1 MAFITIIK
9 NLDFKQILS
18 LFWWFVKHPLFM
30 LATIWATYK
39 TLKIAENEFPKIHNL
54 HNKANAFRHA
64 LWNILI
70 AKYASK
76 FSNNTTEILGWT
88 KKITDWHEDFSLNEI
103 MARKMDLH
111 NNAFGR
117 NQFQSLEDC
126 TVGEIVVFSKK
137 ELQSA
142 VSITKEIDFEKNKER
157 LVYLEP

>member
-1 MAFITIIK
+1 MTFTTIFK

-18 LFWWFVKHPLFM
+18 LLKWFVKHPLFM

-39 TLKIAENEFPKIHNL
+39 TLKIAEKEFPKIHNL

-64 LWNILI
+64 LWNVLI

-76 FSNNTTEILGWT
+76 FSQDIDEVLNWT
-88 KKITDWHEDFSLNEI
+88 RIITDWHEDFSPNKT

-117 NQFQSLEDC
+117 SKFLSLKNSTINNIIVSLEKDLSNA
-126 TVGEIVVFSKK
+126 VFVTHKF
-137 ELQSA
+137 
-142 VSITKEIDFEKNKER
+142 DFEKCNHK

>member
-1 MAFITIIK
+1 MTFTTIFK

-18 LFWWFVKHPLFM
+18 LLKWFVKHPFFV

-39 TLKIAENEFPKIHNL
+39 TLKIAEREFPKIHNL

-64 LWNILI
+64 LWNVLI

-76 FSNNTTEILGWT
+76 FSQDIDEVLNWT
-88 KKITDWHEDFSLNEI
+88 RIITDWHEDFSPNKT

-117 NQFQSLEDC
+117 SIFLSLKNT
-126 TVGEIVVFSKK
+126 TVSNIIISLKEELLNAVFVTHKF
-137 ELQSA
+137 
-142 VSITKEIDFEKNKER
+142 DFDKCNNK